1 MGETVTR
8 TTAGRGA
15 ERHRAGHRMRRR
27 AVVAALAAL
36 LATSCASDE
45 HDGRFLGTR
54 EIDVGIHKDLP
65 GMSLLENYTYSG
77 FDNDL
82 FLDLEEWLEGEEG
95 VQVTRN
101 ADVPSAARIA
111 KLQSG
116 DADLIIASF
125 SITPDRM
132 KEIDFVGPY
141 LTTVQGFLVDADSR
155 IRTHADLAGK
165 RVCTWDGTT
174 SRVALEAELEDTVSV
189 GGTDAAEC
197 VRKLRD
203 GQADA
208 VSTDQVLLYG
218 FAQLEPGEN
227 GLRVV
232 PGLTVGAPQHYGIGV
247 AKGHREDC
255 GRLAEWL
262 KGYVGSPEWQANFR
276 EAQPLLVRENPD
288 WISRHK
294 PEDELI
300 DAHSCVDK
308 PKV

>member
-1 MGETVTR
+1 MRAGRRIRGWTAAVACAALV
-8 TTAGRGA
+8 TTACSSGP
-15 ERHRAGHRMRRR
+15 
-27 AVVAALAAL
+27 
-36 LATSCASDE
+36 
-45 HDGRFLGTR
+45 HDGTFLEAR
-54 EIDVGIHKDLP
+54 EIDVGMHKDLP

-77 FDNDL
+77 FDNAL
-82 FLDLEEWLEGEEG
+82 FLDLEKWLEGEVG

-132 KEIDFVGPY
+132 AEIDFVGPY
-141 LTTVQGFLVDADSR
+141 LTTVQGFLVHADSG
-155 IRTHADLAGK
+155 IRTHDDLAGR

-174 SRVALEAELEDTVSV
+174 SRVALAEMPDTVSV

-197 VRKLRD
+197 VQKLRD
-203 GQADA
+203 GQVDA

-218 FAQLEPGEN
+218 FAQQEAGED

-232 PGLTVGAPQHYGIGV
+232 PGLTVGAPQHYGIGL
-247 AKGHREDC
+247 AKGHRDDC
-255 GRLAEWL
+255 LALAEWL
-262 KGYVGSPEWQANFR
+262 KGYVGGREWQGNFR
-276 EAQPLLVRENPD
+276 EALPLLVQDQPN
-288 WISRHK
+288 WISTHK

-300 DAHSCVDK
+300 DAHSCVDR